1 MLEEASTMHAVQR
14 TKKSKS
20 SSAGLPVKIL
30 FGVTLSELGGAQRVV
45 FDLISS
51 LPQEQYDIT
60 LVTSPGGQLIHWIE
74 ELNKKRKRESR
85 KDSHILY
92 IEEILKETLGTKV
105 SIVKGKKKGKIEI
118 EYYSDD
124 DLDRIINILRDNV
137 SRETL

>member
-1 MLEEASTMHAVQR
+1 MHAVQR

-74 ELNKKRKRESR
+74 ELNKKEKEIKIIQLSSQRELSP
-85 KDSHILY
+85 IM
-92 IEEILKETLGTKV
+92 
-105 SIVKGKKKGKIEI
+105 
-118 EYYSDD
+118 
-124 DLDRIINILRDNV
+124 ILR
-137 SRETL
+137 L